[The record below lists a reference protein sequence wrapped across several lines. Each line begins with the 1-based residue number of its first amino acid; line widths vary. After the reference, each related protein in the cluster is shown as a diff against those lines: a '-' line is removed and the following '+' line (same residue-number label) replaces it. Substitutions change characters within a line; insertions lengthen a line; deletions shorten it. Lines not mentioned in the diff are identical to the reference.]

1 MAAAVKENSILFV
14 DDEKRVLTSM
24 RAMFRRD
31 YNVLIANSGEEALDI
46 LRDQSVDVVVS
57 DQRMPG
63 MTGVEVLREVKELA
77 PNAMR
82 ILLTGYADLNAI
94 EASINDAEVFRY
106 LMKPCPSVELKE
118 TIAMA
123 ANVARS
129 MGAGEAAAEAANDPA
144 DAEVPVDDA
153 NESGEFEL
161 IDMSSAGTPRSQ
173 EAPSQAQAAA
183 TAGEEAATPKI
194 DPEMVELL
202 VLTRDDALV
211 DSLGDAMHGSR
222 RVHHAKDVE
231 AAVELLEAH
240 PVGVLITDTALNEKQ
255 VEGLTAEL
263 KQHVPELVTIIASER
278 SDAQALINMLNYGQI
293 FRFLL
298 KPLQVG
304 QTRLWV
310 ESAVNKHVELAKN
323 PELIQRHQVKR
334 NESESNSIQGLVSGA
349 LDRVKRIRGRFFQ
362 SRQMA

>member
-31 YNVLIANSGEEALDI
+31 YNVLLANSGQEALDI

-63 MTGVEVLREVKELA
+63 MTGVEVLKEVKELA

-123 ANVARS
+123 ANVARNL
-129 MGAGEAAAEAANDPA
+129 AAEEVVEEAANDVEAPA
-144 DAEVPVDDA
+144 DSEPSIA
-153 NESGEFEL
+153 GFEL
-161 IDMSSAGTPRSQ
+161 IDMSSAGQSLSAPAAPAKA
-173 EAPSQAQAAA
+173 EAEKV
-183 TAGEEAATPKI
+183 TASI
-194 DPEMVELL
+194 DPESVELL
-202 VLTRDDALV
+202 VLTKDDALV
-211 DSLGDAMHGSR
+211 DALGDALHGSR
-222 RVHHAKDVE
+222 RVHHAKKVE
-231 AAVELLEAH
+231 EAVELLEAH
-240 PVGVLITDTALNEKQ
+240 PIGVLVTDTALNEKQ
-255 VEGLTAEL
+255 VEGLTSEL
-263 KQHVPELVTIIASER
+263 KQHVPELITIIASER
-278 SDAQALINMLNYGQI
+278 SDAQALINMINYGQI

-310 ESAVNKHVELAKN
+310 ESAVSKHVELARN
-323 PELIQRHQVKR
+323 PELVKRHQVKLTT
-334 NESESNSIQGLVSGA
+334 SEGPSLQGIVSGA